1 MKHCFIHTDVEELF
15 EKLPKLPKA
24 QLTPEECDDMFV
36 SIMDD
41 IEVLQD
47 RVKALEEN
55 NEMLLES
62 MDAVEKVLTEIE
74 SLLLMSMKM
83 EKRAN
88 TKAKK

>member
-1 MKHCFIHTDVEELF
+1 MKHCFVHTDVEELF
-15 EKLPKLPKA
+15 EKFPKA

-62 MDAVEKVLTEIE
+62 MDAIEKVLTEIE